1 MFVMVQCCFALHL
14 EVVESVKNAARA
26 IGGWIATCSICML
39 TEAPMPLAQSMPLR
53 RDVLRSPLESGSGRR
68 VGRAAWENEAMVTVP
83 AGLRSDRIKAAVIAL
98 LVVVLA
104 AFTWAIPPHYVVLH
118 NVLHHLNILPFML
131 AGLFFGWRGVLR
143 TVLFAVVLLSPAIYR
158 HWYRAPVDAQ
168 DQIVELSTFGAAG
181 LIAGVLADRERMQR
195 VRVETTKRE
204 LETVHRE
211 LQQNVEQLK
220 KSERL
225 TAAGELSA
233 SLAHEIRNPLAS
245 ISGAAGILSRGQAS
259 VQSQGECLEI
269 LTKESQRLNKLLTN
283 FLHFARPR
291 LPRVQEIAAGDLLYS
306 VTLLAQHAATE
317 CGVRIELQ
325 SDSAV
330 LHCDPEQIKQLLLN
344 LLLNAIQASP
354 EAGTVTVRGGLRGE
368 EYRIEV
374 SDEGEGISSEAT
386 DRIFEPFFTTKPTG
400 TGLGLAIA
408 STIASQHNAVL
419 TCTRNQPKGTMFALE
434 LKHATVAP
442 ESAAEPMVEAR

>member
-1 MFVMVQCCFALHL
+1 MQGTL
-14 EVVESVKNAARA
+14 VKPTAVNGAS
-26 IGGWIATCSICML
+26 IAPSECMI
-39 TEAPMPLAQSMPLR
+39 TEASSTLAWSVPLLRPMAH
-53 RDVLRSPLESGSGRR
+53 V
-68 VGRAAWENEAMVTVP
+68 AAWEDETMATVP
-83 AGLRSDRIKAAVIAL
+83 AGLRSDRIKAAVITL

-104 AFTWAIPPHYVVLH
+104 ALTWAIPPHYVVLH
-118 NVLHHLNILPFML
+118 NVMHHLNILPFML
-131 AGLFFGWRGVLR
+131 AGMFFGWRGVLK

-181 LIAGVLADRERMQR
+181 FIAGVLADRERMQR
-195 VRVETTKRE
+195 LRVETTKRE

-259 VQSQGECLEI
+259 LQSQQECLEI
-269 LTKESQRLNKLLTN
+269 MTKESQRLNKLLTN
-283 FLHFARPR
+283 FLRFARPQ
-291 LPRVQEIAAGDLLYS
+291 LPRVQEIAAGDLLRS
-306 VTLLAQHAATE
+306 VALLAQHAATE
-317 CGVRIELQ
+317 SGVSLASE
-325 SDSAV
+325 SDDA
-330 LHCDPEQIKQLLLN
+330 LLRCDPEQIKQLLLN

-354 EAGTVTVRGGLRGE
+354 EAGTVTVRGRLRTARDGG
-368 EYRIEV
+368 YRIEV

-419 TCTRNQPKGTMFALE
+419 TCTRNQPKGTLFALE
-434 LKHATVAP
+434 LKHAPARVVTAG
-442 ESAAEPMVEAR
+442 EAEPVVDAR